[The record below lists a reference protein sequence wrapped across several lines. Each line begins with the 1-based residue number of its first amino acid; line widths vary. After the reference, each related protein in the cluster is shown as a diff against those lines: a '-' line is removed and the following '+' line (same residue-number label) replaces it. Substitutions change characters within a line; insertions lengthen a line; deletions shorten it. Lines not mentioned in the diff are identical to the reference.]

1 MERALRLNQNNCVNL
16 ISSQDF
22 SCFLSIS
29 QPACNSQSLK
39 CQRKRSTKRSFCN
52 MANLKD
58 DLDEYLIG
66 TKASSS
72 SFKIKMPKL
81 PSFGGAST
89 ESTSSSS
96 NSWLKDDDNGWCPK
110 MSRIQRMI
118 ACVVCFGL
126 GTFCL
131 LVSFAYI
138 PVLVFKARKFAL
150 LYSMASALFIA
161 G

>member
-1 MERALRLNQNNCVNL
+1 
-16 ISSQDF
+16 
-22 SCFLSIS
+22 
-29 QPACNSQSLK
+29 
-39 CQRKRSTKRSFCN
+39 

-72 SFKIKMPKL
+72 GFKIKMPKL
-81 PSFGGAST
+81 PSFGGST
-89 ESTSSSS
+89 EASTSSN
-96 NSWLKDDDNGWCPK
+96 NSWLKDDDSGWCPK

-118 ACVVCFGL
+118 AVVVCYGL
-126 GTFCL
+126 GAFCL

-138 PVLVFKARKFAL
+138 PVLVLKARKFAL